1 MGLSVEMKFLNL
13 TALLLTI
20 PFSLVWSRDLVP
32 DDKRAVLNVT
42 YTNNDDVPHARKKLT
57 FVGQSQPKNK
67 IVVKT
72 NSEGDAALLL
82 PKGDRYTILC
92 ETLTGPFECGE
103 TPYVSM
109 AASTG
114 GITVVFDDTRVEL
127 KGITFRENSAEFDRS
142 SMKIL
147 DATIEGLKLNPRAK
161 VEIEGHASMEGDERD
176 DQVLSAERAY
186 SVRKYMV
193 EHGIAEGRVTAT
205 GYGSSQPKAD
215 NSTAAGRRANRR
227 VEIRVLNP
235 DEVEVS
241 EE

>member
-1 MGLSVEMKFLNL
+1 MKFLKFSACL
-13 TALLLTI
+13 LALM
-20 PFSLVWSRDLVP
+20 FSFVGARDLVP
-32 DDKRAVLNVT
+32 DQNRAVLNVT
-42 YTNNDDVPHARKKLT
+42 YTNNDDIPHARKKLT
-57 FVGQSQPKNK
+57 FVGQNQPKNK

-72 NSEGDAALLL
+72 DSEGEAALLI

-127 KGITFRENSAEFDRS
+127 KGITFRENSAEFDKS
-142 SMKIL
+142 SMKVL
-147 DATIEGLKLNPRAK
+147 DATIAGLKMNPKAK
-161 VEIEGHASMEGDERD
+161 VEIEGHTSMEGDERD

-193 EHGIAEGRVTAT
+193 EHGIAENRVTAT

-227 VEIRVLNP
+227 VEVRVLNP
-235 DEVEVS
+235 EEVEVS